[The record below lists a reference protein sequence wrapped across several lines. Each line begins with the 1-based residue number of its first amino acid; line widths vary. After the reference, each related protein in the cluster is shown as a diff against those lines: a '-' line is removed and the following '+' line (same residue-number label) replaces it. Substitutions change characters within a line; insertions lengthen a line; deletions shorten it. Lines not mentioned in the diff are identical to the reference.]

1 MHAVIR
7 TYSGSGANE
16 LFDLL
21 EKRKPDIEDLMRSIE
36 GFVAYDLV
44 RTASGGTSFTVC
56 QDKAGTDES
65 VRRARQWI
73 GTNASDIGAID
84 PAVAEGT
91 VIIHLSPTENPMAM
105 SASIPLSTVS

>member
-7 TYSGSGANE
+7 TYAGSGAKE

-21 EKRKPDIEDLMRSIE
+21 EKRKSDVEGLMRSIE

-44 RTASGGTSFTVC
+44 RTQSGGTSFTVC
-56 QDKAGTDES
+56 QDKAGVDES

-73 GTNASDIGAID
+73 ATNAADIRANE
-84 PAVAEGT
+84 PAVSDGPVIVHLTPRETSAEM
-91 VIIHLSPTENPMAM
+91 SPA
-105 SASIPLSTVS
+105 IPLPTVS

>member
-21 EKRKPDIEDLMRSIE
+21 ETRKSDVEELMRSIE

-44 RTASGGTSFTVC
+44 RTAGGGTSFTVC

-73 GTNASDIGAID
+73 ATNASDIRASD
-84 PAVAEGT
+84 PTVSEGK
-91 VIIHLSPTENPMAM
+91 VIVHLSATEKPSEATT
-105 SASIPLSTVS
+105 AIPLPTVS

>member
-7 TYSGSGANE
+7 TYAGSGASA

-21 EKRKPDIEDLMRSIE
+21 EKRRSDVEDMMRSID

-44 RTASGGTSFTVC
+44 RTADGGTSFTVC
-56 QDKAGTDES
+56 QDKAGVDES

-73 GTNASDIGAID
+73 AANASDIHAND
-84 PAVAEGT
+84 PIVSEGP
-91 VIIHLSPTENPMAM
+91 VIAHM
-105 SASIPLSTVS
+105 SAAETAADMSPAIPLSTVS

>member
-21 EKRKPDIEDLMRSIE
+21 QKRKSDVEDLMRSIE

-44 RTASGGTSFTVC
+44 QTASGGTSFTVC
-56 QDKAGTDES
+56 QDRAGTDES

-73 GTNASDIGAID
+73 ATNASDIRAND
-84 PAVAEGT
+84 PAVSEGP
-91 VIIHLSPTENPMAM
+91 VIVHLSSREGPAVM
-105 SASIPLSTVS
+105 SAAIPLPTVS

>member
-7 TYSGSGANE
+7 TYAGSGAKE

-21 EKRKPDIEDLMRSIE
+21 EKRQSDVEELMRSIE

-44 RTASGGTSFTVC
+44 RTQSGGTSFTVC
-56 QDKAGTDES
+56 QDKAGVDES

-73 GTNASDIGAID
+73 ATNAADIRTD
-84 PAVAEGT
+84 PAVSDGP
-91 VIIHLSPTENPMAM
+91 VIVHLSARETSAEM
-105 SASIPLSTVS
+105 SPAIPLPTVS

>member
-7 TYSGSGANE
+7 SYSGSGASE

-21 EKRKPDIEDLMRSIE
+21 EKRKADVEDMMRSIE

-44 RTASGGTSFTVC
+44 RTGSGGTSFTVC
-56 QDKAGTDES
+56 RDKAGADES

-73 GTNASDIGAID
+73 ATNASDLRTDD
-84 PAVAEGT
+84 PAVSEGP
-91 VIIHLSPTENPMAM
+91 VIVHLNARETSADLSPA
-105 SASIPLSTVS
+105 IPLSTVS

>member
-7 TYSGSGANE
+7 SYSGSGASE

-21 EKRKPDIEDLMRSIE
+21 EKRKSDVEDMMRSIE

-44 RTASGGTSFTVC
+44 RTATGGTSFTVC
-56 QDKAGTDES
+56 QDKAGADES

-73 GTNASDIGAID
+73 ATNASDLRAD
-84 PAVAEGT
+84 EPAVSEGPVIVHLDGRETAAEM
-91 VIIHLSPTENPMAM
+91 SPA
-105 SASIPLSTVS
+105 IPLSTVS

>member
-7 TYSGSGANE
+7 TYSGSGAGE

-21 EKRKPDIEDLMRSIE
+21 EQRKSDVEDLMRSIE

-56 QDKAGTDES
+56 QDKSGVDES

-73 GTNASDIGAID
+73 STNASGIQATD
-84 PAVAEGT
+84 PMVSEGP
-91 VIIHLSPTENPMAM
+91 VIVHLSDREKN
-105 SASIPLSTVS
+105 